1 MLQQVVIKTNDRSVL
16 KPLLTSAIQN
26 EIGLIQVGLEKTQC
40 RLQEFENRFRL
51 TSTEFERRLNSN
63 QIDETIE
70 TTEWRMEIGMLN
82 LLQSQLA
89 ALRDAQ
95 IEGEV

>member
-26 EIGLIQVGLEKTQC
+26 EISLIQVGLEKTQ
-40 RLQEFENRFRL
+40 RRMQEFEKRFGL
-51 TSTEFERRLNSN
+51 TSVEFERRLNSN
-63 QIDETIE
+63 QMDETIE
-70 TTEWRMEIGMLN
+70 TTGWRMEIGMMN

-95 IEGEV
+95 ID

>member
-26 EIGLIQVGLEKTQC
+26 EINLIQVGLEKTQ
-40 RLQEFENRFRL
+40 RHLQEFEKRFGL
-51 TSTEFERRLNSN
+51 TSVEFERRLNSN

-70 TTEWRMEIGMLN
+70 TTGWRMEIGMLN

-95 IEGEV
+95 ID

>member
-26 EIGLIQVGLEKTQC
+26 EIGLIQVGLEKTQH
-40 RLQEFENRFRL
+40 RMQEFEKRFGL
-51 TSTEFERRLNSN
+51 TSVEFERRLNSN
-63 QIDETIE
+63 QMDETIE
-70 TTEWRMEIGMLN
+70 TTGWRMEIGMLN

-89 ALRDAQ
+89 AWRDAH
-95 IEGEV
+95 ID

>member
-26 EIGLIQVGLEKTQC
+26 EIGLIQVGLEKTQ
-40 RLQEFENRFRL
+40 RHLQEFEKRFGW
-51 TSTEFERRLNSN
+51 TSVEFERRLNSN

-70 TTEWRMEIGMLN
+70 TTGWRMEIGMLN

-95 IEGEV
+95 ID

>member
-26 EIGLIQVGLEKTQC
+26 EISLIQVGFEKTQR
-40 RLQEFENRFRL
+40 RLQEFEKRFGL
-51 TSTEFERRLNSN
+51 TSVEFERRLNAN
-63 QIDETIE
+63 QMDETIE
-70 TTEWRMEIGMLN
+70 TTGWRMEIGMLN

-95 IEGEV
+95 ID